1 MSQRRRTTAVCLL
14 LLLMAV
20 FAPGLAATV
29 TSSSVSPAPAAK
41 PLGDH
46 RPVSTYAVPHA
57 DARDS
62 GGGSCRPLDVPLKGA
77 DAVVVHGGHIDPL
90 TAAGTARSPLPR
102 APHQRLGVPRAPPAT
117 VAGAAELLPVL
128 RI

>member
-1 MSQRRRTTAVCLL
+1 MPQHRRTAAACLL
-14 LLLMAV
+14 LLLVAL
-20 FAPGLAATV
+20 FGPA
-29 TSSSVSPAPAAK
+29 APAATAATA
-41 PLGDH
+41 PA
-46 RPVSTYAVPHA
+46 SVPTATSPDGAFTPPHIGV
-57 DARDS
+57 RDD

-77 DAVVVHGGHIDPL
+77 DAVVAHGHTDPL

-102 APHQRLGVPRAPPAT
+102 APHQRLGVPRAPPGT